1 MATTQNSRRSSSTRS
16 SANRSSSTRSSSTR
30 SSGTTRS
37 RNASS
42 SRARNTSARNNQ
54 TQVQNRATGKK
65 AQATRQTNEARSA
78 AKSTRNS
85 ARNTGRNAART
96 AAASAN
102 AAETRLEGIAL
113 TAERGLLIGVGAAL
127 TARDNVVETVKP
139 YTRTETALRKAK
151 VDVRKF
157 ERRGTTARNRL
168 EREVKRTRTRVERQL
183 RQASG
188 DVRNG
193 NLTKVPTRLQTAASA
208 VAQDVSKQV
217 TNLV

>member
-1 MATTQNSRRSSSTRS
+1 MATTQNTRRSSSTRS
-16 SANRSSSTRSSSTR
+16 TNGRSASSASS
-30 SSGTTRS
+30 RS
-37 RNASS
+37 RSTS
-42 SRARNTSARNNQ
+42 QRSRARNTSARNNQ

-65 AQATRQTNEARSA
+65 AQATRQGNEARTA
-78 AKSTRNS
+78 ARSTRNS

-139 YTRTETALRKAK
+139 YTRTETALKKAK

-188 DVRNG
+188 DVRSG
-193 NLTKVPTRLQTAASA
+193 NLTKVPTRLQSAASA
-208 VAQDVSKQV
+208 VAQDVQKQV

>member
-1 MATTQNSRRSSSTRS
+1 MATNQNTRRS
-16 SANRSSSTRSSSTR
+16 SSSTRSSSTR
-30 SSGTTRS
+30 SSSSTRARS
-37 RNASS
+37 TSGSS

-54 TQVQNRATGKK
+54 TQVQRRATGKK
-65 AQATRQTNEARSA
+65 STASRQGNEARSA

-85 ARNTGRNAART
+85 ARNTTRNAART
-96 AAASAN
+96 ATASAN

-139 YTRTETALRKAK
+139 YTSTDTALRKAK

-183 RQASG
+183 RQAGG

-193 NLTKVPTRLQTAASA
+193 NLTKVPTRLSTAATA

>member
-1 MATTQNSRRSSSTRS
+1 MATTQNTRRSSKPRSTTTK
-16 SANRSSSTRSSSTR
+16 SSSTRSSS
-30 SSGTTRS
+30 
-37 RNASS
+37 ASS

-54 TQVQNRATGKK
+54 TQVQNRASGKK
-65 AQATRQTNEARSA
+65 AASTRQSNQARSA

-96 AAASAN
+96 ATASAN

-113 TAERGLLIGVGAAL
+113 TAERGLLIGVGAYL

-183 RQASG
+183 RQATG

-193 NLTKVPTRLQTAASA
+193 NLTKVPTRIQTAATA

-217 TNLV
+217 TSLV

>member
-1 MATTQNSRRSSSTRS
+1 VQRSA
-16 SANRSSSTRSSSTR
+16 SA
-30 SSGTTRS
+30 
-37 RNASS
+37 
-42 SRARNTSARNNQ
+42 
-54 TQVQNRATGKK
+54 KK
-65 AQATRQTNEARSA
+65 ANATRQGNEARSA
-78 AKSTRNS
+78 AKSTRAS
-85 ARNTGRNAART
+85 ARRTSANASTTARRAAGT

-102 AAETRLEGIAL
+102 AAETRLEGLAL

-127 TARDNVVETVKP
+127 VARDNVVETVKP
-139 YTRTETALRKAK
+139 YTRTETAQKELGKLQRKAK

-193 NLTKVPTRLQTAASA
+193 NLTKVPTRIQTAATA

-217 TNLV
+217 TSLV